1 MQNNKGQTPL
11 VISVEME
18 NFEMFKFLFELMSH
32 LQTTQ
37 GKCQILTDQI
47 DLSDIKQ
54 ETALLKAVKTDQLK
68 ISNYI
73 LDNISPDNLLG
84 YESLLVVDISMRNVL
99 HYAVINKQKD
109 LVEKLIKL
117 DSDSSSLRK

>member
-73 LDNISPDNLLG
+73 LDNISPNNLLG

>member
-11 VISVEME
+11 VISVEMK
-18 NFEMFKFLFELMSH
+18 NLEMFKFLFELMSH